1 LIEAFELTA
10 VVVGVFFMAVASIGV
25 LRLPDF
31 YHRIHAPT
39 KAATLGLAFL
49 LLAAALAVGE
59 AEVWTKAVLALLFL
73 AATAP
78 VGAHLLCRA
87 AYRAGVPSA
96 KAIELDEYRPYD
108 VSQSTFSKGP
118 SSRP

>member
-1 LIEAFELTA
+1 MIEAFKLTA

-59 AEVWTKAVLALLFL
+59 AVVWTKAVLALLFL

-96 KAIELDEYRPYD
+96 KAVELDEYRPHD
-108 VSQSTFSKGP
+108 GEHTPQP
-118 SSRP
+118 SSSES

>member
-1 LIEAFELTA
+1 LIRVLELAA
-10 VVVGVFFMAVASIGV
+10 VVAGVFFMAVASIGV

-39 KAATLGLAFL
+39 KAATLGLTFL
-49 LLAAALAVGE
+49 LLAAALAVRE
-59 AEVWTKAVLALLFL
+59 TEVWTKAALALLFL

-87 AYRAGVPSA
+87 AYRAGVPASRQT
-96 KAIELDEYRPYD
+96 ELDEYCPYIGERTAD
-108 VSQSTFSKGP
+108 CED
-118 SSRP
+118 